1 MDLVLDVVMR
11 KWGLKQEQQEH
22 FQKWLSILVHLV
34 DITSKDAEDCIT
46 ELLKSELQIVK
57 MFSDFIKSEVRFDGI
72 QYHRVGRLYM

>member
-11 KWGLKQEQQEH
+11 KWGLKQELQEH
-22 FQKWLSILVHLV
+22 FQKWLSILVQLV

-57 MFSDFIKSEVRFDGI
+57 IFSDFIKSEVRFDGI
-72 QYHRVGRLYM
+72 QYVFTVS